1 MASVTQTQAPLI
13 THQQTPSCWV
23 SCGREGVDQV
33 FSFSRFFRHD
43 SRHHRYAQLVYIR
56 FPRTINCMRS
66 WILWNL
72 IFLISEISTRLW
84 AFGPGEKNEENE
96 AATRSVRGERS
107 VKWEG
112 ELGMIIRFKPVI
124 WTTMVLIKLLFINCW
139 YRHRGTKLSWLIMR
153 DLRGEERVR
162 GGLFN
167 GKYRVHAP
175 LPRNGKVDMKLDHP
189 LGH

>member
-1 MASVTQTQAPLI
+1 MSPGLPDTNTGASYHTSADTKLLSQF
-13 THQQTPSCWV
+13 
-23 SCGREGVDQV
+23 CGREGVDQV
-33 FSFSRFFRHD
+33 FSFSRFFQHD

-84 AFGPGEKNEENE
+84 AFGPGEKARSDEECQ
-96 AATRSVRGERS
+96 GERS

-153 DLRGEERVR
+153 DLRGAERVG

>member
-1 MASVTQTQAPLI
+1 MLNKTTQFPRAGRTQLTAHSVTGHMLPQIIFHIVSVSSAATTHTIWGAERESCKLRLWSISVLSVLCPLASVTQTQAPLI

-33 FSFSRFFRHD
+33 FSFSRFFQHD

-84 AFGPGEKNEENE
+84 AFGPGEK
-96 AATRSVRGERS
+96 RG
-107 VKWEG
+107 K
-112 ELGMIIRFKPVI
+112 
-124 WTTMVLIKLLFINCW
+124 
-139 YRHRGTKLSWLIMR
+139 RGSECQ
-153 DLRGEERVR
+153 G
-162 GGLFN
+162 
-167 GKYRVHAP
+167 
-175 LPRNGKVDMKLDHP
+175 
-189 LGH
+189 

>member
-23 SCGREGVDQV
+23 GFVGEKGWIK
-33 FSFSRFFRHD
+33 FSVSADSFFQHD

-84 AFGPGEKNEENE
+84 AFGPGEKNKENE

-107 VKWEG
+107 IKWEG
-112 ELGMIIRFKPVI
+112 ELGMIIRFKQVI

-139 YRHRGTKLSWLIMR
+139 YWHKTVLAYNEGPRGSGEGW
-153 DLRGEERVR
+153 RGFVQR
-162 GGLFN
+162 
-167 GKYRVHAP
+167 KI
-175 LPRNGKVDMKLDHP
+175 
-189 LGH
+189 